1 MLRGCL
7 RDSTLSP
14 LISRS
19 SYPTKPRLPIAY
31 SIQVAVRGP
40 AVGNIFILL
49 VKPNV
54 MNLSEFIIFLN
65 SAFSAGSLLLSMEL
79 KGEILAIISALAWAG
94 SASIYKKGLEGIDP
108 WSGNLIR
115 TGFASLGFFLILIIK
130 GTLSESL
137 LTITLS
143 LLFWLIFS
151 AFFAFFL
158 GDLLFFTSLKEI
170 GVSRTVP
177 ISSTYP
183 LFVTAWAFIIYR
195 KPVSIFVIVGT
206 LFIVLA
212 IKLISGEEKDKNSKD
227 NAKKENNPHSKGI
240 LLALL
245 AALCW
250 SISITVLEHLV
261 LYLPSEAVAGF
272 RFLITFSLMAA
283 VGSQRKF
290 TITRRSVIWIGIFGM
305 AVLVI
310 GNYTFL
316 EGIRLIGSAKVAPI
330 SSVYPV
336 ISVLFATIFLRETLT
351 PKIIGGT
358 IMSFLGVLLIVLG

>member
-1 MLRGCL
+1 MTAPC
-7 RDSTLSP
+7 
-14 LISRS
+14 
-19 SYPTKPRLPIAY
+19 
-31 SIQVAVRGP
+31 
-40 AVGNIFILL
+40 VGNIFILL

-65 SAFSAGSLLLSMEL
+65 SAYSTGSLPISMEL
-79 KGEILAIISALAWAG
+79 KGEILAVISALAWAG

-137 LTITLS
+137 FTITLS

-158 GDLLFFTSLKEI
+158 GDLLFFISLKEI

-212 IKLISGEEKDKNSKD
+212 IKLISEEKKEKEEKDKNSKD
-227 NAKKENNPHSKGI
+227 NTEKENNIHSKGI

-250 SISITVLEHLV
+250 SVSIAVLEHLV

-272 RFLITFSLMAA
+272 RFLITFSLVAA

-290 TITRRSVIWIGIFGM
+290 TITRRSVVWIGIFGV
-305 AVLVI
+305 AVLVL

-316 EGIRLIGSAKVAPI
+316 EGVRLIGSAKVAPI

-336 ISVLFATIFLRETLT
+336 ISVLFATVFLRETLT

-358 IMSFLGVLLIVLG
+358 IMSFLGVFMVVLG